1 MDYKMNIQSNVTKKS
16 LTFNEL
22 TDVIVRL
29 YGTSVD
35 EDGKITMSSNE
46 MESHLRN
53 IFDNDSY
60 TMALAVHNSSQLRN
74 VLTWYYDV
82 DKSDGYLQEKL
93 SVTHILPLSIKPSL
107 FKPFCPFASAVI
119 SKRHIKHS
127 FFSI

>member
-1 MDYKMNIQSNVTKKS
+1 MDYKMNIQSNVTKKI

-35 EDGKITMSSNE
+35 EKIIMPSNE
-46 MESHLRN
+46 MESHLRK

-60 TMALAVHNSSQLRN
+60 TMAVAVHNSSQLRN

-82 DKSDGYLQEKL
+82 DKGDGYLQEK
-93 SVTHILPLSIKPSL
+93 SS
-107 FKPFCPFASAVI
+107 
-119 SKRHIKHS
+119 RR
-127 FFSI
+127 